1 MTEIVQYRYPDDA
14 DPEVAKVKRL
24 ASSAAR
30 LEGRMQSET
39 NETRAKLWPKYLKIR
54 SQLRT
59 YISDLKWSRLFYWRD
74 IILIDPRWC
83 GASGTGAYIAVASR
97 IVNETAAAI
106 LKENPAPTFWIE
118 GCPLPAL
125 KNGVSTAKI

>member
-1 MTEIVQYRYPDDA
+1 MTPLVEYRYPDDS

-24 ASSAAR
+24 ASTAAR
-30 LEGRMQSET
+30 LEGRMQMSARDKLAEIQPKY
-39 NETRAKLWPKYLKIR
+39 NKSRAKLKAFMA
-54 SQLRT
+54 T
-59 YISDLKWSRLFYWRD
+59 LKWSRLFYWRD

-106 LKENPAPTFWIE
+106 LKENPAPTFWVE
-118 GCPLPAL
+118 
-125 KNGVSTAKI
+125 